1 LRGWENRPR
10 AWSSSIR
17 RHRTIN
23 RRGLLGAA
31 AAAGA
36 FALSGSRMAR
46 AQHPAPNLQAMTRRL
61 ARFEKRIDLIRQ
73 SLDVPGMSV
82 AVLYRQDIIF
92 ARGLGMVDVAART
105 QAAVNTPYPI
115 ASLTKTFATAVIMRL
130 VEHGKL
136 NLDEPMTTYD
146 PDYGK
151 WCKTLRTGN
160 DSWSNFHCDT
170 EKITVRQFLN
180 HTEQGAP
187 GTSFEYSAFLFA
199 RLTAVVDAVSG
210 KGFLRSIED
219 EVLDPLQMRDT
230 ALGSKD
236 PRKTSVVSRMA
247 KPYALNQSEDVVE
260 SGGSWR
266 SFDRCNASSGIIST
280 VMDLARYD
288 IGIDRGQVYSAQIKS
303 QIWTPG
309 VSPTGQVFPY
319 GLGWFVEGNFGSKS
333 QLVWHY
339 GLYPTAFSSLLFKVP
354 DKQLTLIFLAC
365 SERAN
370 SVFQLGDGDPQ
381 RSAFV
386 ATFLDEFGHLS

>member
-1 LRGWENRPR
+1 
-10 AWSSSIR
+10 
-17 RHRTIN
+17 
-23 RRGLLGAA
+23 
-31 AAAGA
+31 
-36 FALSGSRMAR
+36 MAR
-46 AQHPAPNLQAMTRRL
+46 AQHPAPNLQATTRRL

-82 AVLYRQDIIF
+82 AVLHQQDIIF

-130 VEHGKL
+130 VERGKL

-160 DSWSNFHCDT
+160 NSWSNFHCDT

-180 HTEQGAP
+180 HTEQGTP
-187 GTSFEYSAFLFA
+187 GTNFEYSAFLFA

-260 SGGSWR
+260 FGR
-266 SFDRCNASSGIIST
+266 Q
-280 VMDLARYD
+280 LAIVRPLQRVVGHHLD
-288 IGIDRGQVYSAQIKS
+288 
-303 QIWTPG
+303 
-309 VSPTGQVFPY
+309 
-319 GLGWFVEGNFGSKS
+319 
-333 QLVWHY
+333 
-339 GLYPTAFSSLLFKVP
+339 
-354 DKQLTLIFLAC
+354 
-365 SERAN
+365 
-370 SVFQLGDGDPQ
+370 GDGSCEIRHRHRPRPGLQPADQEPN
-381 RSAFV
+381 
-386 ATFLDEFGHLS
+386 LDAERITDGSGLSVRAWLVC